1 MTLKPTTTRAQLS
14 TSSEDLAVQMGKIN
28 KWYESLVPTG
38 GETGNIL
45 GWNSDG
51 TAKWVTVAPSANK
64 LNVASAVGGTTQ
76 PVYFKADGTPEA
88 ISFTIGKSVPAN
100 AVFTDQNVKST
111 LLGQATSEASY
122 RPTFVTGATTGG
134 VYIIDSYKVNH
145 TPGTTSAVGN
155 TRLVL
160 GNATASGTAN
170 NEEGQIKLYSP
181 GTAFHT
187 IKGTTISSEAVH
199 VFPSTGG
206 TILNTGTTSYTQTVA
221 SSATGAYEIGKI
233 KINGTTTTIYGK
245 DTDTKVKVTSNTA
258 SKAYLIA
265 TTTAPAG
272 TAVEGV
278 GDANVYMSATDHY
291 LTAPGFS
298 TTTTNK
304 GYYAYDSTSTRYALI
319 FDNGS
324 NLWIGTDMS
333 VHYPH
338 NGQTFISTG
347 WTGTLPTSEGT
358 LTGYDTIR
366 ISVPKYTVPSGST
379 TGTWDH
385 TNYYA
390 LHTGNTSFTQT
401 LSSGTK
407 IGTIKINGTSTD
419 IYCETNTNTDTKVN
433 VTLGT
438 TTKAYL
444 LGTST
449 TPTSTAQAVTS
460 IADTGVYLGTAAG
473 SLFATTFYE
482 NGTALSSKYAALS
495 HSHDNLTSK
504 ALTAATFDSTSGN
517 FFFKGDSLFGGT
529 DNADWVGIQGDASN
543 DKFQLVAGGGNGVFF
558 RESDDTWSDWYALL
572 TNTMITGSSGI
583 TVTPHTIKIGGD
595 NGTTINGG
603 VTISHSNSITAQT
616 STVFK
621 KFSYDANGHITGVAN
636 VAASDITALGIVGTD
651 EHMTQ
656 TNTTGS
662 AAYRVLLS
670 GNANDNNETTTGR
683 KSSKLT
689 FNPSTG
695 ALTVSGPAT
704 ATNFFGKLTQ
714 ISGATPSGRVTS
726 ADITGGTAAQYND
739 ASMQLILATSSMT
752 TGKPAN
758 DGYIMHYNWDNA
770 GICRAQFFIA
780 DNNVDDAVQ
789 YRTQGSAQQ
798 TWGAQP
804 WTTLLSEKNAF
815 TWSRLCDR
823 FYITP
828 TEPGF
833 LRILTLGS
841 EEQNG
846 RVMGSV
852 KITISTDYNDYPPEI
867 VCFEVMNVYKAAPA
881 IHVLKSIQL
890 GEKTSATHVIT
901 LVRLLKNSTGTQQ
914 YVEIYYNGESGKH
927 INFSVRYEVFVP
939 YETFDREAIPI
950 SMPNNNTT
958 LTVSPTTPTSDV
970 ILNDPTVIPK
980 EVSYNMMRIGDH
992 WGIATPVGTLNLPFA
1007 TGLSGSDIEW
1017 VRTTR
1022 RGFLP
1027 YQSRSAGAG
1036 NTSDTSGGACYLG
1049 TSTWYFARAYI
1060 ENTVGSLGTFQAS
1073 SESDIPTSTG
1083 YQNGTMSFL
1092 QTLSSYGG
1100 TDYRS
1105 GNSGSYWWA
1114 HYLTF
1119 KQNSSYR
1126 YILRLPFWGVPQYQY
1141 TTNGADQ
1148 RWRTFITD
1156 ENLDSARLGTEVT
1169 SVVMQTATPIPRI
1182 MAPLFQFHRA
1192 NKFAFMPAD
1201 KITIESSTD
1210 SGSTWQTYSVTDAVK
1225 RSLFISKTAGAA
1237 IMVGPKSS
1245 ATRTASMRTRIIVEC
1260 DGRDV
1265 IIDRLL
1271 FLISSNA
1278 SSIAVD
1284 VKIALSSA
1292 PTTYIP
1298 IVTNGTASGTYAYE
1312 YLINLKHQSGTE
1324 TIGGVSNVPKNYR
1337 FKTNNVLKFVF
1348 EFRYVSVSN
1357 TSYIGGILGYSGTYW
1372 DNDTTY
1378 TNKSYFAQHDHIYDW
1393 DVDQNAT
1400 FPANVY
1406 TKTNLVTDHDLIL
1419 RTSSNDDPKWY
1430 AYNDNGVN
1438 MNIIRKQGSV
1448 EGRVYTISEKS
1459 GSNLAT
1465 TKLYNNG
1472 TGASSITTDSN
1483 SDQFLYFIVTV
1494 KHPGMTNSVTS
1505 VMIPASQST
1514 SNVTHGCQ
1522 WVDTPQG
1529 YTKILGGTIT
1539 YKYNTSNTNYTFSV
1553 TAASQATQ
1561 AGSSSV
1567 AVTGTAVITRVMGF
1581 GLLVLGDFA

>member
-1 MTLKPTTTRAQLS
+1 MAQLKDSVVSGNLRVTDTTLTDTLQVTTIKAPTTA
-14 TSSEDLAVQMGKIN
+14 
-28 KWYESLVPTG
+28 
-38 GETGNIL
+38 
-45 GWNSDG
+45 
-51 TAKWVTVAPSANK
+51 
-64 LNVASAVGGTTQ
+64 GGTTYGPGTSGQ
-76 PVYFKADGTPEA
+76 VLKSNGSSVYWGADSNSVTGVKGNAESSYRTGNVNITPANIGALPLSGGTMTGPLTMKAD
-88 ISFTIGKSVPAN
+88 
-100 AVFTDQNVKST
+100 Q
-111 LLGQATSEASY
+111 
-122 RPTFVTGATTGG
+122 VTGNYGLNMNNSDIIGANRIIFADDGGVTEGLAFWRSASTTDNFWIKSGEMYFTPNYPTATT
-134 VYIIDSYKVNH
+134 
-145 TPGTTSAVGN
+145 
-155 TRLVL
+155 
-160 GNATASGTAN
+160 N
-170 NEEGQIKLYSP
+170 N
-181 GTAFHT
+181 
-187 IKGTTISSEAVH
+187 V
-199 VFPSTGG
+199 V
-206 TILNTGTTSYTQTVA
+206 
-221 SSATGAYEIGKI
+221 
-233 KINGTTTTIYGK
+233 
-245 DTDTKVKVTSNTA
+245 
-258 SKAYLIA
+258 
-265 TTTAPAG
+265 
-272 TAVEGV
+272 
-278 GDANVYMSATDHY
+278 
-291 LTAPGFS
+291 
-298 TTTTNK
+298 
-304 GYYAYDSTSTRYALI
+304 
-319 FDNGS
+319 
-324 NLWIGTDMS
+324 
-333 VHYPH
+333 
-338 NGQTFISTG
+338 
-347 WTGTLPTSEGT
+347 
-358 LTGYDTIR
+358 
-366 ISVPKYTVPSGST
+366 
-379 TGTWDH
+379 
-385 TNYYA
+385 
-390 LHTGNTSFTQT
+390 LHTGNLGTYVKASSNNGK
-401 LSSGTK
+401 LSVNGSDVTVYTHPTASAQPSGLYK
-407 IGTIKINGTSTD
+407 ITVNGTGH
-419 IYCETNTNTDTKVN
+419 
-433 VTLGT
+433 VT
-438 TTKAYL
+438 A
-444 LGTST
+444 
-449 TPTSTAQAVTS
+449 A
-460 IADTGVYLGTAAG
+460 TAAG
-473 SLFATTFYE
+473 PYA
-482 NGTALSSKYAALS
+482 GASS
-495 HSHDNLTSK
+495 DGG
-504 ALTAATFDSTSGN
+504 AATSANTLELKSLAFGSTLDTTNGLYAFTTTGSIYGSDSS
-517 FFFKGDSLFGGT
+517 
-529 DNADWVGIQGDASN
+529 DWVGMQIGSVN
-543 DKFQLVAGGGNGVFF
+543 DRFQIMGSVNGSPTGKGTMLIRANDVADSATGRDTGWSKWSGVMTADTIAAGTGISLSYGYWGGSAD
-558 RESDDTWSDWYALL
+558 SDIKTS
-572 TNTMITGSSGI
+572 M
-583 TVTPHTIKIGGD
+583 TIG
-595 NGTTINGG
+595 
-603 VTISHSNSITAQT
+603 HSNSIGAQSTA
-616 STVFK
+616 VFK
-621 KFSYDANGHITGVAN
+621 KFAYDECGHIKGIADVT
-636 VAASDITALGIVGTD
+636 ASDITGLGIIGTD
-651 EHMTQ
+651 EKMTQ

-670 GNANDNNETTTGR
+670 GNANDTTETTTGR

-714 ISGATPSGRVTS
+714 ISGSTPSGRIAS
-726 ADITGGTAAQYND
+726 ANITGGTGAQYND

-752 TGKPAN
+752 TGKPVG

-770 GICRAQFFIA
+770 DICRAQLFISDTYMA
-780 DNNVDDAVQ
+780 DDGVQ
-789 YRTQGSAQQ
+789 YRAQGTTTGSWSNAK
-798 TWGAQP
+798 

-815 TWSRLCDR
+815 AWSRLCDR

-841 EEQNG
+841 EEENG

-867 VCFEVMNVYKAAPA
+867 ICFEVMNVYKAAPA
-881 IHVLKSIQL
+881 IHVLKSIQQ

-901 LVRLLKNSTGTQQ
+901 LVRLLKNSTGTEQ
-914 YVEIYYNGESGKH
+914 YVEIYYNGASGKH

-939 YETFDREAIPI
+939 YDTFDREAIPI

-970 ILNDPTVIPK
+970 ILNDPTVIPA
-980 EVSYNMMRIGDH
+980 EVSYNMMRTGDY
-992 WGIATPVGTLNLPFA
+992 WGIATPIGTLNLPFA
-1007 TGLSGSDIEW
+1007 AGLTGSDTEW

-1027 YQSRSAGAG
+1027 YQARSAGAG
-1036 NTSDTSGGACYLG
+1036 NESDTSGGACYLG

-1060 ENTVGSLGTFQAS
+1060 ENTVGSLGSFQAS
-1073 SESDIPTSTG
+1073 TESDIPTSTG

-1092 QTLSSYGG
+1092 QTASSYGG
-1100 TDYRS
+1100 TDYRL
-1105 GNSGSYWWA
+1105 GNSGSNWWA

-1119 KQNSSYR
+1119 KHNSSYR
-1126 YILRLPFWGVPQYQY
+1126 YILRLPFWGEPQYQR
-1141 TTNGADQ
+1141 TTNGTDQ

-1156 ENLDSARLGTEVT
+1156 ENLDSTRLGTEVT
-1169 SVVMQTATPIPRI
+1169 SVVMQTATPMPRI

-1192 NKFAFMPAD
+1192 NKFAFMPAN

-1298 IVTNGTASGTYAYE
+1298 IVTNGVASGTYAYE

-1357 TSYIGGILGYSGTYW
+1357 TAYIGGILGYSGTYW
-1372 DNDTTY
+1372 DNDATY

-1494 KHPGMTNSVTS
+1494 KHPGMSNSVTN

-1514 SNVTHGCQ
+1514 SNVTHGVQ
-1522 WVDTPQG
+1522 WVDSPQG

-1553 TAASQATQ
+1553 AAASQAIQ

-1581 GLLVLGDFA
+1581 GLLVLGDFT

>member
-1 MTLKPTTTRAQLS
+1 MAQLKDTIVS
-14 TSSEDLAVQMGKIN
+14 GNLRVTDTTLTDTLQVTTIKAPTSS
-28 KWYESLVPTG
+28 
-38 GETGNIL
+38 
-45 GWNSDG
+45 
-51 TAKWVTVAPSANK
+51 
-64 LNVASAVGGTTQ
+64 GGTT
-76 PVYFKADGTPEA
+76 YG
-88 ISFTIGKSVPAN
+88 
-100 AVFTDQNVKST
+100 
-111 LLGQATSEASY
+111 
-122 RPTFVTGATTGG
+122 
-134 VYIIDSYKVNH
+134 
-145 TPGTTSAVGN
+145 PGTSGQ
-155 TRLVL
+155 VL
-160 GNATASGTAN
+160 KS
-170 NEEGQIKLYSP
+170 
-181 GTAFHT
+181 
-187 IKGTTISSEAVH
+187 
-199 VFPSTGG
+199 
-206 TILNTGTTSYTQTVA
+206 
-221 SSATGAYEIGKI
+221 
-233 KINGTTTTIYGK
+233 NGTTTYWAS
-245 DTDTKVKVTSNTA
+245 DSNSDVNVTQT
-258 SKAYLIA
+258 A
-265 TTTAPAG
+265 TTTDAAYEILFSATADNTTRTETSRKNSNLKFNPSTGSLYTSFIYAGGDESQSAYPAG
-272 TAVEGV
+272 GYHVYDCRNVSVTPANGDKTANFYFHMAGTPDTSKWWGIMHVKGWAGAYSAWEIAGPANNSDQKTTPLYVRTSNASTAWGSWRKIYDTSNPPTASEV
-278 GDANVYMSATDHY
+278 GA
-291 LTAPGFS
+291 L
-298 TTTTNK
+298 
-304 GYYAYDSTSTRYALI
+304 STSTKYAL
-319 FDNGS
+319 S
-324 NLWIGTDMS
+324 TS
-333 VHYPH
+333 VGG
-338 NGQTFISTG
+338 NAILADG
-347 WTGTLPTSEGT
+347 LAMKT
-358 LTGYDTIR
+358 LTAETLDT
-366 ISVPKYTVPSGST
+366 T
-379 TGTWDH
+379 TG
-385 TNYYA
+385 
-390 LHTGNTSFTQT
+390 SF
-401 LSSGTK
+401 
-407 IGTIKINGTSTD
+407 
-419 IYCETNTNTDTKVN
+419 V
-433 VTLGT
+433 
-438 TTKAYL
+438 
-444 LGTST
+444 
-449 TPTSTAQAVTS
+449 
-460 IADTGVYLGTAAG
+460 
-473 SLFATTFYE
+473 
-482 NGTALSSKYAALS
+482 
-495 HSHDNLTSK
+495 
-504 ALTAATFDSTSGN
+504 
-517 FFFKGDSLFGGT
+517 FKGDQLLGDT
-529 DNADWVGIQGDASN
+529 YDWVGLQVDGSN
-543 DKFQLVAGGGNGVFF
+543 DAFQLMANGQLMF
-558 RESDDTWSDWYALL
+558 RQNDTTSKTSANWGEWRGCLL
-572 TNTMITGSSGI
+572 PSNVIGSGGI
-583 TVTPHTIKIGGD
+583 TVTQNDITIGSGETAFTYKGA
-595 NGTTINGG
+595 
-603 VTISHSNSITAQT
+603 VTISHSNSIAEE
-616 STVFK
+616 SSVVFK
-621 KFSYDANGHITGVAN
+621 KIKYDANGHITGVAN

-780 DNNVDDAVQ
+780 NNNVDDAVQ

-1092 QTLSSYGG
+1092 QTLSAYGG

-1210 SGSTWQTYSVTDAVK
+1210 SGSTWQTYSVTDEVK

-1245 ATRTASMRTRIIVEC
+1245 ATRTSSMRTRIIVEC

-1278 SSIAVD
+1278 SSIAID

-1494 KHPGMTNSVTS
+1494 KHPGMSNSVTN
-1505 VMIPASQST
+1505 VVIPASQST
-1514 SNVTHGCQ
+1514 SNVTHGVQ
-1522 WVDTPQG
+1522 WIDTPQG

-1539 YKYNTSNTNYTFSV
+1539 YKYNASNTNYTFSV
-1553 TAASQATQ
+1553 AAASQAIQ